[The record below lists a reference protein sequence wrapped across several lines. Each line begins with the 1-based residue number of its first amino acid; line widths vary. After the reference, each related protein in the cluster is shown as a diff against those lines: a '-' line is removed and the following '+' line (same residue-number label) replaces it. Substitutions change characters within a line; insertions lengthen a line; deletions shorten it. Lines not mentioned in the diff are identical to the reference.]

1 MLIYKNVKC
10 SAEKK
15 ISKKYIYSIYIA
27 GFPLPTH
34 PHHFLLNDDDDD
46 DVIE

>member
-15 ISKKYIYSIYIA
+15 ISKKIYLQYIHCGISV
-27 GFPLPTH
+27 TH
-34 PHHFLLNDDDDD
+34 PPPPFLLNDDDDD